1 MTQDTRLVQLTA
13 ASKQLFSCQRART
26 DWNMS
31 VLSLSAT
38 FLLPRKWVW
47 LQPAATFLLLQQKS
61 CQCGGSRV
69 KQCSPSRK
77 LKSWATKVASARLAW
92 ESRSIILNKHVP
104 LMEKGHKMS
113 TKASV
118 KADSYTS
125 MGQRRMG
132 KGMQITLPINQLTTD
147 ILSLLRG
154 TVCSTAQRNSSMVQ
168 HADHS

>member
-1 MTQDTRLVQLTA
+1 
-13 ASKQLFSCQRART
+13 
-26 DWNMS
+26 
-31 VLSLSAT
+31 
-38 FLLPRKWVW
+38 
-47 LQPAATFLLLQQKS
+47 
-61 CQCGGSRV
+61 
-69 KQCSPSRK
+69 
-77 LKSWATKVASARLAW
+77 
-92 ESRSIILNKHVP
+92 
-104 LMEKGHKMS
+104 MEKGHKMS